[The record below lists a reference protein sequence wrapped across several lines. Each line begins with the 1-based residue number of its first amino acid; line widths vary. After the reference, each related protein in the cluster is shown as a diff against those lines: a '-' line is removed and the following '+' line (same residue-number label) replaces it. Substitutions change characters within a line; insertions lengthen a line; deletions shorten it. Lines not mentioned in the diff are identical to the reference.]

1 LPTEV
6 AGQRTSLSSMTP
18 EAEVTLMYFDRTLPR
33 RVQVLIWKMTKI
45 VKIWSNLFEVG
56 TLQN

>member
-1 LPTEV
+1 
-6 AGQRTSLSSMTP
+6 MTP
-18 EAEVTLMYFDRTLPR
+18 EAVMALMYFDWTLPR